1 MLQYKTTRKF
11 TEQIPLTILT
21 GFLTH
26 DLEYTIALNNG
37 VGESSAGL
45 RDTSVQK
52 TVERENVKHKTQYN
66 TTILSHPRE
75 NTAAGMRHVKK
86 LWRQVDSDTDIN
98 MH

>member
-37 VGESSAGL
+37 TSESPGWMCDISEYKVY
-45 RDTSVQK
+45 RESVRQLSIAPLNSVNLSK
-52 TVERENVKHKTQYN
+52 TWQRPGVRTQRV
-66 TTILSHPRE
+66 T
-75 NTAAGMRHVKK
+75 K
-86 LWRQVDSDTDIN
+86 L
-98 MH
+98 